1 MQIVD
6 VCRIG
11 HQYCFGGTPHSRS
24 RGSGSDSTRY
34 PFDSRETP
42 QPPGFLEDIFPSIL
56 HPPPPSSITSWKSRY
71 SGRSFASAFSAYP
84 FRRSRTV
91 SFAVLDPRA
100 GSGTFSFFPTR
111 LSISVPDPPLSTNA
125 SARVV
130 SAVFFF
136 WYSLPVL
143 SAVVALLHVDVC
155 TPVAVGQRG
164 GGECTHSYPRRS
176 RGPWT

>member
-130 SAVFFF
+130 SAVYFFLSFFF
-136 WYSLPVL
+136 FFLVFLTSTLCGCRSVTRRC
-143 SAVVALLHVDVC
+143 V
-155 TPVAVGQRG
+155 
-164 GGECTHSYPRRS
+164 YPSSSGTARR
-176 RGPWT
+176 R